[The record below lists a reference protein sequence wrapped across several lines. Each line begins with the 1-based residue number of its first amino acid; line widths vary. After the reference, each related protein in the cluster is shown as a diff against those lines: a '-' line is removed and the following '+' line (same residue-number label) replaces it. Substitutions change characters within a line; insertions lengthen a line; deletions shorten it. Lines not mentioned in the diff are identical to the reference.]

1 MTGARSRASL
11 NSQEESSL
19 GAQVGSDNQS
29 ALFIFGASASLRRR
43 SVAFCDSY
51 VESSPQ
57 WKSAVCL
64 GARAP

>member
-43 SVAFCDSY
+43 SY
-51 VESSPQ
+51 VSSSPQ
-57 WKSAVCL
+57 WKCCQ
-64 GARAP
+64 P